1 MAPIVGVHR
10 EKATR
15 LRYNCSMNISLSPK
29 TQKLL
34 KGRMKTGAYRS
45 PDDAVRAGLAYLQQQ
60 EHASDFEPGELQKLL
75 AVADAEIERGKLL
88 DGEEVF
94 RAIRQRGS
102 AKKSRRR

>member
-1 MAPIVGVHR
+1 MRFDR
-10 EKATR
+10 EKR
-15 LRYNCSMNISLSPK
+15 HDIDISLSPK

-45 PDDAVRAGLAYLQQQ
+45 PDDAVRAGLAYLEQQ

-75 AVADAEIERGKLL
+75 AVADAEIERGELL
-88 DGEEVF
+88 DGEKVF
-94 RAIRQRGS
+94 REIRARS